1 MPALC
6 AASRSATA
14 VLAQIRYRHPN
25 SPINL
30 HRPTQIGNS
39 KAAAAPLATSSTSP
53 LNPTASDHFPYPPR
67 SNPHSAR
74 RPAKRTHSRG
84 FLPWRF
90 SYAGPGTRSTVRS
103 GRHPKTFTIPVSRT
117 AAKTLRRHLPGRSVG
132 FSSLR
137 IRPVQTL
144 IWLIDLNQRG
154 CGTKRYYYLFS
165 TIT

>member
-84 FLPWRF
+84 FLPWSF

-103 GRHPKTFTIPVSRT
+103 GRHPKTFTKADISAHRELVQKDSTPRAPFELRDQI
-117 AAKTLRRHLPGRSVG
+117 AAST
-132 FSSLR
+132 FAALR
-137 IRPVQTL
+137 IDSGV
-144 IWLIDLNQRG
+144 
-154 CGTKRYYYLFS
+154 
-165 TIT
+165 